1 MAYGLKACSCHPLI
15 MPQTISQEGLK
26 EHLNQVKVFRLANM
40 VWGGFEDK
48 AQTRAEVNHSEMNE

>member
-1 MAYGLKACSCHPLI
+1 

-26 EHLNQVKVFRLANM
+26 DHLNQIEVFRLANM